1 MIGEFDPVM
10 REHIRRVTKKE
21 TSKHYLSPKIQNE
34 LIGLLG
40 SEIKLMI
47 IRKIKEA
54 KYFSVILDCTPDIS
68 QKEQMSLIIR
78 CVDILGNPAQVEK

>member
-34 LIGLLG
+34 LIGLLR

-47 IRKIKEA
+47 IRKSKRQ
-54 KYFSVILDCTPDIS
+54 STSRL
-68 QKEQMSLIIR
+68 SLIVLPILATKSKCLLLFDCGCIR
-78 CVDILGNPAQVEK
+78 ESNSG